1 MAVKTNCER
10 GKYKYFRI
18 SATIGKTADGKPIRK
33 DFMGKS
39 QKEAIAKRDAYLAEL
54 NKGLAIEYDKMKL
67 GELMNVWL
75 FDYVKVRSAP
85 NTLARYVNVYNNYV
99 KTTELNSKRLCE
111 IKFLYLQKY
120 YNKLFSEGKR
130 TTQIFNLNK
139 VLRTFFNFCITNSY
153 MLVNPTYKI
162 VIPKDDS
169 NSNLTGV
176 DIFTDEE
183 INQITQSAKGYSYIL
198 FRLALATGLRE
209 GELLGLELGAVDL
222 EANEL
227 IVRQA
232 LKSITVYTDADT
244 STKQTITGE
253 TKNKK
258 TRTVPIPQSLISEI
272 KTHINCQKALFFKN
286 GLIYNDTD
294 FLFTTEGCQ
303 PINARNW
310 QRAWERLLKRAGV
323 RHRKFHNV
331 RHTYASKLFAAGVD
345 LKTVSTLLGHSNIGI
360 TADTYT
366 HVIPKL
372 KTDAADKIDYLFAS
386 TGK

>member
-310 QRAWERLLKRAGV
+310 C
-323 RHRKFHNV
+323 
-331 RHTYASKLFAAGVD
+331 
-345 LKTVSTLLGHSNIGI
+345 KTPQIPQCQ
-360 TADTYT
+360 T
-366 HVIPKL
+366 HLCKQALCRWCGP
-372 KTDAADKIDYLFAS
+372 
-386 TGK
+386 